1 MQSAYQASLKELG
14 LDTAAINE
22 KTSKLSLGERT
33 KEWELEKPVPTMSS
47 EFEDVDNIMKYF
59 KAFFVTPVMQ
69 NLGKAT
75 ESAVNTLGNFSR
87 GDIPG
92 AQKHKGDN
100 DEE

>member
-1 MQSAYQASLKELG
+1 
-14 LDTAAINE
+14 
-22 KTSKLSLGERT
+22 
-33 KEWELEKPVPTMSS
+33 MSS

-92 AQKHKGDN
+92 AQKHKDDN